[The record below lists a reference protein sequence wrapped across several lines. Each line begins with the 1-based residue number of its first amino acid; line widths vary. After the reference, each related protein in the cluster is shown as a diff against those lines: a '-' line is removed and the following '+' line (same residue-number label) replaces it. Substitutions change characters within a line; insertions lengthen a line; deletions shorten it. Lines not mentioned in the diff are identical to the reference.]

1 MEELIWKYIDG
12 DCTQEEALEVERLLK
27 TDETFKNEY
36 EHSLTMHQQLIATS
50 KVDLSLDLHKAL
62 TLQVADFVQ
71 SQKIKPTF
79 KALSFTQILPI
90 PAVAI
95 IVLVTIASIIV
106 ISKNQ
111 FLESNYLQFI
121 PEIGDTY
128 ITYATWSMAGF
139 LLLYF
144 ADVLLLHMKSNKTH
158 KGMMMVL

>member
-12 DCTQEEALEVERLLK
+12 DCTREETLEVERLLK
-27 TDETFKNEY
+27 TDETFKNDY
-36 EHSLTMHQQLIATS
+36 EQCFTMHQQLIATS
-50 KVDLSLDLHKAL
+50 KVDLSLDFHKAL

-90 PAVAI
+90 PAVAM
-95 IVLVTIASIIV
+95 IVSVTIASIV
-106 ISKNQ
+106 VLSKNQ
-111 FLESNYLQFI
+111 VFESNYLQYI

-144 ADVLLLHMKSNKTH
+144 ADVLLSQMRLNKTN
-158 KGMMMVL
+158 KGMMMV

>member
-12 DCTQEEALEVERLLK
+12 DCTHEEALKVEQLLK

-36 EHSLTMHQQLIATS
+36 EHSFALHQQLIATS
-50 KVDLSLDLHKAL
+50 KVDLSIDIHKAL

-90 PAVAI
+90 PAVAM

-106 ISKNQ
+106 LSKNQ
-111 FLESNYLQFI
+111 VIESNYLQFI

-144 ADVLLLHMKSNKTH
+144 ADIFLSQMKSNKTH
-158 KGMMMVL
+158 KGMMMV

>member
-12 DCTQEEALEVERLLK
+12 DCTREESLEMERLLK

-36 EHSLTMHQQLIATS
+36 EQCFAMHQQLIATS
-50 KVDLSLDLHKAL
+50 KVDLSLDFHKAL

-79 KALSFTQILPI
+79 RALSFTQILPI
-90 PAVAI
+90 PAVAT
-95 IVLVTIASIIV
+95 IVLVTVASII
-106 ISKNQ
+106 ILSKTQ
-111 FLESNYLQFI
+111 VFESNYLQYI
-121 PEIGDTY
+121 PEIEDTY

-144 ADVLLLHMKSNKTH
+144 ADIFLSQMKSNKTH
-158 KGMMMVL
+158 KGMMMV